1 MLKKDI
7 LKLINPVKN
16 KEVYDLISSIKGND
30 IVPNDILDII
40 PEESYYDFKLSYL
53 NYTPAGFPT
62 PDITA
67 EQLEKRSNENVIHLI
82 KILIADVDKE
92 DFERFILDC
101 LIYANT
107 DA

>member
-7 LKLINPVKN
+7 LKLIDSVKN
-16 KEVYDLISSIKGND
+16 KEVYDMVKDIKGDD
-30 IVPNDILDII
+30 IMPNDILSVI

-53 NYTPAGFPT
+53 NYTPVGFPT
-62 PDITA
+62 PYVSA
-67 EQLEKRSNENVIHLI
+67 EQWKEILNENIIHLI
-82 KILIADVDKE
+82 KILTADVDKE
-92 DFERFILDC
+92 DFEKFRLDC